1 MSNNFSNL
9 DNLETTIRKSSVIQ
23 ERMNLVSTH
32 MYKQF
37 IEYQNA
43 VLNTNE
49 MFIKMI
55 EHVHLTVDYL
65 KQSFAS
71 RGISSQKV
79 YYEIDKNKT
88 TVKLNILWHAI
99 SFTVRSNDKPQALFR
114 EGKEPLFSG
123 RIIAVKG
130 NISKMRKNGEFDPD
144 FQLILENEVAS
155 LFVPAEK
162 QERAIIKIRHIGN
175 REFPLNQTDAH
186 REFLLKVIEIICG
199 GGVYHEEYFKRNLKL

>member
-1 MSNNFSNL
+1 MCKVIQKKLSNNFSNL

-88 TVKLNILWHAI
+88 TVKLNILWHSI

-114 EGKEPLFSG
+114 EGKEPLFS
-123 RIIAVKG
+123 RRVFYF
-130 NISKMRKNGEFDPD
+130 RRLY
-144 FQLILENEVAS
+144 FQ
-155 LFVPAEK
+155 
-162 QERAIIKIRHIGN
+162 R
-175 REFPLNQTDAH
+175 
-186 REFLLKVIEIICG
+186 
-199 GGVYHEEYFKRNLKL
+199 

>member
-1 MSNNFSNL
+1 MGNNFSNL

-37 IEYQNA
+37 LEYQNA

-65 KQSFAS
+65 KQSFVS
-71 RGISSQKV
+71 RGISSQKI

-88 TVKLNILWHAI
+88 TAKLNILWHGI

-130 NISKMRKNGEFDPD
+130 NISKMKKNGEFDPD

-162 QERAIIKIRHIGN
+162 QEPAIIKIRHIGN
-175 REFPLNQTDAH
+175 REFPLNQTDAP

>member
-1 MSNNFSNL
+1 
-9 DNLETTIRKSSVIQ
+9 
-23 ERMNLVSTH
+23 MNLVSTH

-88 TVKLNILWHAI
+88 TAKLNILWHAI

-155 LFVPAEK
+155 LFVPADK
-162 QERAIIKIRHIGN
+162 TQNSIFKIRHLSN
-175 REFPLNQTDAH
+175 REFFLNNTDAS
-186 REFLLKVIEIICG
+186 REFVLKVVETICG
-199 GGVYHEEYFKRNLKL
+199 GGLYHEEGTRKSFNI

>member
-88 TVKLNILWHAI
+88 TAKLNILWHAI

-155 LFVPAEK
+155 LFAPADK
-162 QERAIIKIRHIGN
+162 QEPAIIKIRHIEN

-199 GGVYHEEYFKRNLKL
+199 GGVYHEENFKRNLKL

>member
-88 TVKLNILWHAI
+88 TAKLNILWHTI

-155 LFVPAEK
+155 LFVPADK
-162 QERAIIKIRHIGN
+162 QEPAIIKIRHIGN
-175 REFPLNQTDAH
+175 REVPLNHTDAH

-199 GGVYHEEYFKRNLKL
+199 GGVYHEENFKRNLKL